1 MILRTRSQKYRLYDG
16 CLIQEKK
23 ILHSFLNYK
32 FSDVIAPNNSEIN
45 LLLKMSVSFK
55 LLPQKLIIILWD

>member
-23 ILHSFLNYK
+23 IHSFLNYM
-32 FSDVIAPNNSEIN
+32 FSDVILAPNNSEIN

>member
-1 MILRTRSQKYRLYDG
+1 M
-16 CLIQEKK
+16 
-23 ILHSFLNYK
+23 

>member
-23 ILHSFLNYK
+23 IHSFLNYK

>member
-23 ILHSFLNYK
+23 THSFSYYM
-32 FSDVIAPNNSEIN
+32 FSAVIAPNNSEIN